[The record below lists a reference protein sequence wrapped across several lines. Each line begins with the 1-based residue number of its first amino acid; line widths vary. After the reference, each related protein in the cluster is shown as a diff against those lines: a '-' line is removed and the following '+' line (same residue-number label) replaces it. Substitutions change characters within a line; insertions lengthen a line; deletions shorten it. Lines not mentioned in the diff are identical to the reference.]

1 MAESN
6 PLPSSFNATPKGFF
20 PQVLA
25 FNTNSSLLIERN
37 NFLIGSGSEIW
48 EGIAQAI
55 QYPIENHKKRPSFQ
69 LVWDEVFRG
78 WNVFYFY

>member
-20 PQVLA
+20 PQVL
-25 FNTNSSLLIERN
+25 SSHPLLIERN

-55 QYPIENHKKRPSFQ
+55 QYPIENHKKQPSFR